1 MAVLDGSSLGARPL
15 LLCVYS
21 YMCVAKNNKITNLY
35 YTASKNLVI
44 VFMGCMQSFYHYKSQ
59 NSSRSLHTGSFSDY
73 IEYIHAFGKNPK
85 EAKVFP
91 GESFP
96 RLVHKHGGWEHNMWT
111 GTSREHLVSK
121 QWRWPQLPLL
131 LCANYLSP
139 ISINSVQG
147 DCLVNI
153 LLTALIKPAA
163 KHSSPPC
170 SASLSRTER
179 THARFLRGD

>member
-1 MAVLDGSSLGARPL
+1 MYLWAGCKALTNVKVRTQAIV
-15 LLCVYS
+15 CIS
-21 YMCVAKNNKITNLY
+21 YWTR
-35 YTASKNLVI
+35 
-44 VFMGCMQSFYHYKSQ
+44 F
-59 NSSRSLHTGSFSDY
+59 
-73 IEYIHAFGKNPK
+73 AFGRNPD
-85 EAKVFP
+85 EAEVNP
-91 GESFP
+91 GESVP
-96 RLVHKHGGWEHNMWT
+96 RRVHKHGGWEHNMWT

-163 KHSSPPC
+163 KHSPRTALP
-170 SASLSRTER
+170 LSRTHVSSGGTNWEGVR
-179 THARFLRGD
+179 RRHTQIQSRPLI